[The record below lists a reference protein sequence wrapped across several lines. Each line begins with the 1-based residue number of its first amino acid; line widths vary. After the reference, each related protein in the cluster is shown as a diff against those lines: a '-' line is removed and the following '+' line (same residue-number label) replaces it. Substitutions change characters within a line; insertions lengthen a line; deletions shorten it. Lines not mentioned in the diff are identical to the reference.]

1 MATPRLINSNRD
13 LEIVLARMTEHDL
26 LEVVEIEQ
34 DSALSPWGWDAYH
47 KELQSPTEVLM
58 LVAKPSVASNRVAGF
73 IVSRLLDEEMH
84 VYNVAVRQELRR
96 QGIARRL
103 LESALD
109 WGRRNGARLAFLEV
123 RAENSAAQSLYRRC
137 GFAVTGR
144 RKAYYSTPAEDALL
158 MAVSLEAEP

>member
-13 LEIVLARMTEHDL
+13 LEIVLTRMTEHDL
-26 LEVVEIEQ
+26 LEVVEIEE

-47 KELQSPTEVLM
+47 KELQSPAEVLM
-58 LVAKPSVASNRVAGF
+58 LVARLAVANDRIAGF
-73 IVSRLLDEEMH
+73 IVSRLLGEEMH
-84 VYNVAVRQELRR
+84 VYNVAVRHELRR
-96 QGIARRL
+96 QRIARRL
-103 LESALD
+103 LEAALE

-123 RAENSAAQSLYRRC
+123 RAENRAAQSLYRRC

-144 RKAYYSTPAEDALL
+144 RKAYYKAPVEDALL